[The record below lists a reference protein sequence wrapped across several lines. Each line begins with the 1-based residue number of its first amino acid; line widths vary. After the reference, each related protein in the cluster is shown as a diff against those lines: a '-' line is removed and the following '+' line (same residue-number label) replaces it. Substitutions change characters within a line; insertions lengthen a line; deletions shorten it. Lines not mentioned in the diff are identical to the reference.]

1 MIGKQLLNY
10 EIKSLIGEGG
20 MGNVYLAEDKSINK
34 KAAVKAI
41 LPHLAKNQHIRDRF
55 MNELKTMSRLQHE
68 NIVNLFDYVVN
79 DDGLYLI
86 MEHVDGVPLDD
97 YLENL
102 GRPLEEDL
110 AIEITKQIVSACNH
124 AHSKGIVHR
133 DIKPGN
139 IMITKDG
146 VVKILDFGIAK
157 IINEEVNKLTKTG
170 LQIGTVY
177 YMAPE
182 QVQGKDVSFQTD
194 IYSIGV
200 TLYQLITGE
209 KPYSDLTNEYQIYE
223 KIVKEDLPDPS
234 SLRPELSIYIGK
246 VISKA
251 TRKSP
256 SDRFKNC
263 DEFLKVLDEQEVYKA
278 KYANQA
284 SGNKGVA
291 RAPVQQRPQT
301 SNANAKFGNVQT
313 QIYVPYSSGALVC
326 GILGII
332 FSWMS
337 FLAII
342 GVILDI
348 IAISLAAASISKYNK
363 NPELYT
369 KSSLGSARAGLIL
382 GIIGFCIF
390 GALLIAILGM
400 VGAFN

>member
-1 MIGKQLLNY
+1 MIGSKVNNY
-10 EIKSLIGEGG
+10 EIQSLIGEGG
-20 MGNVYLAEDKSINK
+20 MGNVYLAEDKSIDK
-34 KAAVKAI
+34 KVAVKAI

-86 MEHVDGVPLDD
+86 MEHVDGTPLDD

-157 IINEEVNKLTKTG
+157 IVNEEVNKLTKTG

-200 TLYQLITGE
+200 TLFQLITGD

-223 KIVKEDLPDPS
+223 KIVKENLPDPS
-234 SLRPELSIYIGK
+234 SLRPELSTYIGK

-251 TRKSP
+251 TQKSP

-263 DEFLKVLDEQEVYKA
+263 DEFLKVLDEKEIYREKYK
-278 KYANQA
+278 NQSIGHENITKTKA
-284 SGNKGVA
+284 
-291 RAPVQQRPQT
+291 QT
-301 SNANAKFGNVQT
+301 YSATNNTTVRISNERQISLPNAT
-313 QIYVPYSSGALVC
+313 GALVC
-326 GILGII
+326 GILGIL
-332 FSWMS
+332 FSWMGI
-337 FLAII
+337 LAVV
-342 GVILDI
+342 GMILDI
-348 IAISLAAASISKYNK
+348 IALSLATGSISKYKK
-363 NPELYT
+363 NPDLYT
-369 KSSLGSARAGLIL
+369 RSSLGNAKTGQVL
-382 GIIGFCIF
+382 GIIGLCLFSII
-390 GALLIAILGM
+390 LIGFILVFVSM
-400 VGAFN
+400 R

>member
-234 SLRPELSIYIGK
+234 SLRPELSTYIVK

-251 TRKSP
+251 TRKST
-256 SDRFKNC
+256 SNRFKDC
-263 DEFLKVLDEQEVYKA
+263 DEFLKVLEKKEEYRA

-284 SGNKGVA
+284 AGNSGTGK
-291 RAPVQQRPQT
+291 RPVLSRPQT
-301 SNANAKFGNVQT
+301 NNTNNGNINH
-313 QIYVPYSSGALVC
+313 QINLPIATGALVC
-326 GILGII
+326 GIIGVVL
-332 FSWMS
+332 SWTIV
-337 FLAII
+337 LTVI

-348 IAISLAAASISKYNK
+348 IAISMGSASITKYNK

-369 KSSLGSARAGLIL
+369 KSSFGNAQAGLAL
-382 GIIGFCIF
+382 GIF
-390 GALLIAILGM
+390 GLCLFGVVLVLFLG
-400 VGAFN
+400 

>member
-1 MIGKQLLNY
+1 MIGSKVNNY
-10 EIKSLIGEGG
+10 EILSLLGEGG
-20 MGNVYLAEDKSINK
+20 MGNVYLAEDKSVNR
-34 KAAVKAI
+34 KAAIKAI

-209 KPYSDLTNEYQIYE
+209 KPYSNLTNEYQIYE
-223 KIVKEDLPDPS
+223 KIVKEALPDPS
-234 SLRPELSIYIGK
+234 SLRPELSTYIGK

-256 SDRFKNC
+256 SDRFQNC
-263 DEFLKVLDEQEVYKA
+263 DEFLKVLDEKEEYKA

-284 SGNKGVA
+284 SGNKVA
-291 RAPVQQRPQT
+291 ARKHIQSRPQ
-301 SNANAKFGNVQT
+301 SNNSNNGNIQHQINLPNAT
-313 QIYVPYSSGALVC
+313 GALVC
-326 GILGII
+326 GIIGLVL
-332 FSWMS
+332 SWMGQ
-337 FLAII
+337 LAII
-342 GVILDI
+342 GILLDI
-348 IAISLAAASISKYNK
+348 IAISLALSSISKYKK

-369 KSSLGSARAGLIL
+369 KNSLGSAQAGLTL
-382 GIIGFCIF
+382 GIIGLCLFVV
-390 GALLIAILGM
+390 LLIAFLSIMG
-400 VGAFN
+400 VFN